1 MGHLIDILDA
11 VVFMLP
17 VAAAAGY
24 ALGLATRLVR
34 QAH

>member
-17 VAAAAGY
+17 VAAAAAG
-24 ALGLATRLVR
+24 ALTARISPS
-34 QAH
+34 